1 MPTLVNAKKHYKF
14 YKNEMPSIVN
24 KKQTKQCLS
33 VLLFETDQVRCL
45 EVTHINSLSKR
56 PFISTFSL
64 KEDKVHFHV
73 FLNIY

>member
-56 PFISTFSL
+56 PFPL

-73 FLNIY
+73 FF